1 MRDFFI
7 NSLEMIVNIVVILLI
22 IGVVVATIATWM
34 SPAYA
39 GGGFLQGLLIL
50 VGGAVY
56 TILTGGMLYLFLGI
70 YQNTKKTAEA
80 LEQRGP

>member
-1 MRDFFI
+1 MPEGVKGSHI
-7 NSLEMIVNIVVILLI
+7 HQAVIGSQIDVL
-22 IGVVVATIATWM
+22 
-34 SPAYA
+34 P
-39 GGGFLQGLLIL
+39 GLLIL

-80 LEQRGP
+80 LQQRGL